1 MNMLSA
7 FSFSGI
13 LIAVTCAIMATAMFV
28 FGRNRTNFIWGIFC
42 LTVFVWGF
50 GVYGIGRALNAS
62 QALWYWRLAYVG
74 VILIPPLFAHFV
86 RVFLDRRADLIV
98 IYSYVLAGTY
108 IAFDLTTNLFIRS
121 THLMFGRLHYLSPT
135 NLYTSF
141 VCFFVVLTMHS
152 HYLLWQAYKQ
162 GEGRR
167 RQQILFFLGGSSI
180 GFFGG
185 SFGFLPV
192 YGLPVYPYMNVLI
205 ALFPVIMGYAI
216 FRYQLFSPRVILGQ
230 TLVFAIWL
238 FVGVRLSLSW
248 GTPQALTD
256 GVLLGVVMVLGILLI
271 QSIIREANQ
280 RERLQ
285 QLNEIKSEYLS
296 FASHQVKAP
305 MTAVKGFA
313 SLIYDGSYGDV
324 SDKIREAAGKIR
336 DAANRMIMT
345 VNNILNIRRIEEGK
359 LEYHFIAKDLNVLAH
374 DVVEELRPLASAK
387 SLSLTF
393 EPTQELAIAHLD
405 EQYFRQV
412 LQNVIENAIKYTD
425 LGSVAVRVSREGENI
440 ICSVTDS
447 GRGMSHED
455 LTHLFEEFHRAPGT
469 TRTVDG
475 TGLGLYLAKQIVDAH
490 HGRIW
495 ATSPGAGEGTTFFVQ
510 VPFMDAVHTDKGP
523 PPVVS

>member
-1 MNMLSA
+1 MIMLSA

-13 LIAVTCAIMATAMFV
+13 LIAVTCVIMATAMFV

-50 GVYGIGRALNAS
+50 GVYAIGRASSAG

-86 RVFLDRRADLIV
+86 RIFLDRRVDLIV
-98 IYSYVLAGTY
+98 VYSYVLAGVY
-108 IAFDLTTNLFIRS
+108 IALDLSTDFFIQTTHR
-121 THLMFGRLHYLSPT
+121 MFGELYYLSPT

-141 VCFFVVLTMHS
+141 VCFFIVLTVHS
-152 HYLLWQAYKQ
+152 HYLLWQAYKKSEAQ
-162 GEGRR
+162 R

-248 GTPQALTD
+248 GTPQALMD
-256 GVLLGVVMVLGILLI
+256 GILLGVVIVLGILLI

-285 QLNEIKSEYLS
+285 QLNEIKSEYLA

-313 SLIYDGSYGDV
+313 TLIYDGSYGEV
-324 SDKIREAAGKIR
+324 PEKIKEAAGKIR

-359 LEYHFIAKDLNVLAH
+359 IEYHFATKDLNVLAF

-387 SLSLTF
+387 GLTLTF
-393 EPTQELAIAHLD
+393 EPTQELAATYID

-412 LQNVIENAIKYTD
+412 LQNIIENAIKYTD
-425 LGSVAVRVSREGENI
+425 LGSVAVRVSRDGQDV
-440 ICSVTDS
+440 ICSVVDS
-447 GRGMSHED
+447 GRGMSRDD
-455 LTHLFEEFHRAPGT
+455 LAHLFEEFRRAPGA
-469 TRTVDG
+469 TRTADG

-495 ATSPGAGEGTTFFVQ
+495 AMSRGEGEGTTFFVQ
-510 VPFMDAVHTDKGP
+510 VPFVDATHTDKVSSG
-523 PPVVS
+523 VVS